1 MNRATKIWLIIALS
15 LTLLGIIIL
24 GGAMSMMKWD
34 FTKLST
40 NKYETNIFN
49 ITDDFSSISLDTN
62 TADIRFVPSENSE
75 CSVTCYDHI
84 KMKYSAYVKDG
95 ALIIKLDDTR
105 KWYEYIG
112 INFEKPSITV
122 SLPKAEY
129 AALSIDESTGDIE
142 IPSSF
147 TFENVLI
154 SLSTGDVSFSASASE
169 DIKIKTS
176 TGDIRIENLS
186 ARKIDL
192 SVTTGKLTVSDT
204 VCEDDLSVRVSTGK
218 VCLTNVRC
226 KNLIS
231 SGSTGD
237 ITLTDVIASEKFSIE
252 RDTGDVKL
260 EECDATEIF
269 VETDTGDVI
278 GTLLSE
284 KVFITETD
292 TGRVNVPSTVTG
304 TRCEIKTDTGDI
316 KISVI
321 APQS

>member
-1 MNRATKIWLIIALS
+1 MSRKTKIWLIIASS
-15 LTLLGIIIL
+15 LTLLGIIIF
-24 GGAMSMMKWD
+24 GGVMSIMKWD

-49 ITDDFSSISLDTN
+49 ISDDFSSISLESD
-62 TADIRFVPSENSE
+62 TADIRFVQSENSE

-129 AALSIDESTGDIE
+129 AALSINESTGDIE
-142 IPSSF
+142 IPSHF

-154 SLSTGDVSFSASASE
+154 SLSTGDVSFSSSASE

-186 ARKIDL
+186 AREIDL
-192 SVTTGKLTVSDT
+192 SVTTGKVTVLDI
-204 VCEDDLSVRVSTGK
+204 VCEDDLAVRVSTGK
-218 VCLTNVRC
+218 AYLTNVKC

-237 ITLTDVIASEKFSIE
+237 ISLTGVIASEKLSIE
-252 RDTGDVKL
+252 RDTGDVKF
-260 EECDATEIF
+260 EECDASEIF
-269 VETDTGDVI
+269 VETDTGDVT
-278 GTLLSE
+278 GTLLSK

-292 TGRVNVPSTVTG
+292 TGRVNVPNSVTG
-304 TRCEIKTDTGDI
+304 GKCEIKTDTGNI
-316 KISVI
+316 KISVK
-321 APQS
+321 APQY